1 MVTVTPDDIAVTLG
15 RPSPAPGTPQ
25 FAAWS
30 MWIADAELAIR
41 IGLTQRRIDGGLDGL
56 DPEVLA
62 YVIRQAVA
70 LKVQQPAD
78 GASQV
83 DVAVDDA
90 RISRRYGANSTS
102 VAILPQWW
110 AMLLPDGDGQQEA
123 YNIDTAARAGSS
135 HVPWCNLAFGASWC
149 SCGADLAGFPLYE
162 DAP

>member
-1 MVTVTPDDIAVTLG
+1 MVTVAPDDIAVTLG
-15 RPSPAPGTPQ
+15 RPSPAPGTPA

-30 MWIADAELAIR
+30 QWIADAELAIR
-41 IGLTQRRIDGGLDGL
+41 IGLTQRGVNGGLDGL

-78 GASQV
+78 GAIQV
-83 DVAVDDA
+83 DVGVDDA
-90 RISRRYGANSTS
+90 RSSRRYGDRPS
-102 VAILPQWW
+102 VAILPEWW
-110 AMLLPDGDGQQEA
+110 AMLLPGGDGQQEA
-123 YNIDTAARAGSS
+123 YSIDTAARAGSS